1 MVRKVNAPNLKYE
14 DANFTKDDEG
24 CMKSVF
30 GVIDNVQ
37 LRPEKSEQHMRILIL
52 RQIIQ

>member
-1 MVRKVNAPNLKYE
+1 MKYE
-14 DANFTKDDEG
+14 DANFITKDDEG

-37 LRPEKSEQHMRILIL
+37 LRSEKSGATYGILIL